1 LEKLAKEQKTSY
13 SRDAMRR
20 LRQNKVAMASVFILL
35 FISVMCIIG
44 PYLTPYDYAAVDT
57 SALNQAPG
65 AQHIFGTDNIGRD
78 LFARIWMGGRVSM
91 LIGLLG
97 ALVVTVIGV
106 LFGGISGYFGG
117 VLDDIMMRIVEIMNC
132 VPYLILVIL
141 ISLIVGQGMG
151 ALIIALAITGWGSM
165 ARLVRGQVMQIKEQ
179 QYVLAAQAL
188 GAGPAR
194 VIAKHLI
201 PNIAGLLIV
210 EITFDIPVF
219 IFGEAFLSFIGL
231 GIQSP
236 GTSWGALA
244 ASAQQLLMFYP
255 YQIFF
260 PSLFISLTMLA
271 FNLLGDGLRDAL
283 DPRLRH

>member
-1 LEKLAKEQKTSY
+1 
-13 SRDAMRR
+13 
-20 LRQNKVAMASVFILL
+20 
-35 FISVMCIIG
+35 
-44 PYLTPYDYAAVDT
+44 
-57 SALNQAPG
+57 
-65 AQHIFGTDNIGRD
+65 
-78 LFARIWMGGRVSM
+78 
-91 LIGLLG
+91 
-97 ALVVTVIGV
+97 
-106 LFGGISGYFGG
+106 
-117 VLDDIMMRIVEIMNC
+117 
-132 VPYLILVIL
+132 
-141 ISLIVGQGMG
+141 
-151 ALIIALAITGWGSM
+151 
-165 ARLVRGQVMQIKEQ
+165 
-179 QYVLAAQAL
+179 LAAQAL